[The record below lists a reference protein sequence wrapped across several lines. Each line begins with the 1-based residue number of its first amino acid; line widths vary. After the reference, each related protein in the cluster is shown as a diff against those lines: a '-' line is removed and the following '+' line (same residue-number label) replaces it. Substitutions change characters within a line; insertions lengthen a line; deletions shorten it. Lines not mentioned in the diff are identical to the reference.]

1 MKHVVN
7 MTTAVSRHTILA
19 VVIATLSASSFAHAS
34 GNFDNA
40 VSTRDAAKAA
50 ANQASFN
57 HAVAS
62 ANYSHSG
69 SPSDAMTAARAEA
82 DKHTAA
88 NAYQSRDR
96 AVSGSAMKAQAQ
108 QQQAQAIAADAAAT
122 AARQTALADANAK
135 AAAKNAAARS
145 IAAYGVKGNPNLTSQ
160 VNQPKQTPT
169 YSGVSQRPG
178 TASYTAATPAKPGET
193 ESMNFS
199 AKDVKP
205 DTKVT
210 ATING
215 VTTTTT
221 AAEVAKV
228 DPTAQISL
236 PHAPALIVSQ
246 RQGSDHSKG
255 NTRSEHGTGNGGNN
269 AANSNSAHGLGGG
282 NHIGGGSAQSGS
294 RNVGHW

>member
-1 MKHVVN
+1 MK
-7 MTTAVSRHTILA
+7 HTILA
-19 VVIATLSASSFAHAS
+19 VVIATLSASAMA

-96 AVSGSAMKAQAQ
+96 AVSGSAMKAQTQ

-122 AARQTALADANAK
+122 AARQTALADANAR

-145 IAAYGVKGNPNLTSQ
+145 IAAYGVKGNPNLVSQ
-160 VNQPKQTPT
+160 VNQPAQTPT
-169 YSGVSQRPG
+169 YSGVSTR
-178 TASYTAATPAKPGET
+178 TYAAATPAKPGET

-294 RNVGHW
+294 RNVGKW

>member
-1 MKHVVN
+1 MK
-7 MTTAVSRHTILA
+7 RTILA
-19 VVIATLSASSFAHAS
+19 VVIATLSASSMAGS
-34 GNFDNA
+34 FDNA

-50 ANQASFN
+50 SNQASFN
-57 HAVAS
+57 HAVANT
-62 ANYSHSG
+62 NYSHSG

-108 QQQAQAIAADAAAT
+108 QQQAAQMASDAAAT

-145 IAAYGVKGNPNLTSQ
+145 IASYGVKGNPNLVSQ
-160 VNQPKQTPT
+160 VNQPAQTPT
-169 YSGVSQRPG
+169 YSGVSQRP
-178 TASYTAATPAKPGET
+178 SYTAATPAKPGET